1 MKNRFFLFV
10 TSASLFLAACTE
22 LQQIG
27 ETILTTP
34 TSTESVLSNEDV
46 IAGLKQA
53 LEIGAEQAASLS
65 SKADGFYKNDLI
77 KIPFPEDAI
86 KVKETAEQYGLG
98 GQVEKFE
105 MTLNRAAE
113 EAAKQAA
120 PIFVNAIKE
129 MTVADGFAILN
140 GADNAATTYLKD
152 KTTAQLRTQFEPKV
166 ATAIETVELTKFWEP
181 LISKYNT
188 VTLFTGGEQI
198 NPDLQDYVTN
208 KAIDGLFVHVAQE
221 EKKIRENPQAR
232 VTDLLQKVFGS
243 IGQ

>member
-1 MKNRFFLFV
+1 MKNRFI
-10 TSASLFLAACTE
+10 LAVSTVIITLVSCTE
-22 LQQIG
+22 LQQLSD
-27 ETILTTP
+27 TILT
-34 TSTESVLSNEDV
+34 EASVPEGLSNEDV

-120 PIFVNAIKE
+120 PIFVNAIKG
-129 MTVADGFAILN
+129 MTVADGFAILK
-140 GADNAATTYLKD
+140 GGDEAATNYLKE
-152 KTTAQLRTQFEPKV
+152 KTTAQLRIQFGPKV

-188 VTLFTGGEQI
+188 VTMFTGGDQI
-198 NPDLQDYVTN
+198 NPDLQDYITQ

-221 EKKIRENPQAR
+221 ELKIRENPQAR

-243 IGQ
+243 VQ

>member
-1 MKNRFFLFV
+1 MKNRFILTICAV
-10 TSASLFLAACTE
+10 IITLVSCTE
-22 LQQIG
+22 LQHLS
-27 ETILTTP
+27 ETILT
-34 TSTESVLSNEDV
+34 ESSVPEGLSNEDV

-120 PIFVNAIKE
+120 PIFVNAIKG
-129 MTVADGFAILN
+129 MSVADGFAILKGGN
-140 GADNAATTYLKD
+140 EAATTYLKE
-152 KTTAQLRTQFEPKV
+152 KTTAQLRAQFGPKV
-166 ATAIETVELTKFWEP
+166 ATAIETVELTKFWAP

-188 VTLFTGGEQI
+188 VTLFSGGDQI
-198 NPDLQDYVTN
+198 NPDLQDYITQ

-221 EKKIRENPQAR
+221 ELKIRENPQAR

-243 IGQ
+243 VE

>member
-1 MKNRFFLFV
+1 MKNRFI
-10 TSASLFLAACTE
+10 LAVSTVIITLVSCTE
-22 LQQIG
+22 LQQLSD
-27 ETILTTP
+27 TILT
-34 TSTESVLSNEDV
+34 EASVPEGISNEDV

-120 PIFVNAIKE
+120 PIFVNAIKG
-129 MTVADGFAILN
+129 MTVADGFAILK
-140 GADNAATTYLKD
+140 GGDEAATNYLKE
-152 KTTAQLRTQFEPKV
+152 KTTAQLRIQFGPKV

-188 VTLFTGGEQI
+188 VTMFTGGDQI
-198 NPDLQDYVTN
+198 NPDLQDYITQ

-221 EKKIRENPQAR
+221 ELKIRENPQAR

-243 IGQ
+243 VQ

>member
-1 MKNRFFLFV
+1 MKNRFILTICAV
-10 TSASLFLAACTE
+10 IITLVSCTE
-22 LQQIG
+22 LQHLS
-27 ETILTTP
+27 ETILT
-34 TSTESVLSNEDV
+34 ESSVPEGLSNEDV

-120 PIFVNAIKE
+120 PIFVNAIKG
-129 MTVADGFAILN
+129 MSVADGFAILKGGN
-140 GADNAATTYLKD
+140 EAATTYLKE
-152 KTTAQLRTQFEPKV
+152 KTTAQLRAHFGPKV
-166 ATAIETVELTKFWEP
+166 ATAIETVELTKFWAP

-188 VTLFTGGEQI
+188 VTLFSGGDQI
-198 NPDLQDYVTN
+198 NPDLQDYITQ

-221 EKKIRENPQAR
+221 ELKIRENPQAR

-243 IGQ
+243 VE

>member
-1 MKNRFFLFV
+1 MKNRILLFA
-10 TSASLFLAACTE
+10 TCTSLFLAACTE

-34 TSTESVLSNEDV
+34 TGTESVLSNEDV

-65 SKADGFYKNDLI
+65 SKVDGFNKNDLI
-77 KIPFPEDAI
+77 RIPFPEDAI

-105 MTLNRAAE
+105 TTLNRAAE

-140 GADNAATTYLKD
+140 GGDNAATTYLKD
-152 KTTAQLRTQFEPKV
+152 KTTAQLKLQF
-166 ATAIETVELTKFWEP
+166 
-181 LISKYNT
+181 
-188 VTLFTGGEQI
+188 
-198 NPDLQDYVTN
+198 
-208 KAIDGLFVHVAQE
+208 
-221 EKKIRENPQAR
+221 
-232 VTDLLQKVFGS
+232 
-243 IGQ
+243 

>member
-1 MKNRFFLFV
+1 MKNRFILTICAV
-10 TSASLFLAACTE
+10 IITLVSCTE
-22 LQQIG
+22 LQHLS
-27 ETILTTP
+27 ETILT
-34 TSTESVLSNEDV
+34 ESSVPEGLSNEDV

-120 PIFVNAIKE
+120 PIFVNAIKG
-129 MTVADGFAILN
+129 MSVADGFAILKGGN
-140 GADNAATTYLKD
+140 EAATTYLKEN
-152 KTTAQLRTQFEPKV
+152 TTAQLRAQFGPKV
-166 ATAIETVELTKFWEP
+166 ATAIETVELTKFWAP

-188 VTLFTGGEQI
+188 VTLFSGGDQI
-198 NPDLQDYVTN
+198 NPDLQDYITQ

-221 EKKIRENPQAR
+221 ELKIRENPQAR

-243 IGQ
+243 VE

>member
-1 MKNRFFLFV
+1 MKKRFILAA
-10 TSASLFLAACTE
+10 SAAIFTFTACTE

-27 ETILTTP
+27 EAILTETP
-34 TSTESVLSNEDV
+34 TTAGLSNEDV

-65 SKADGFYKNDLI
+65 SKTDGFYKNDLI

-120 PIFVNAIKE
+120 PIFVNAIKG

-140 GADNAATTYLKD
+140 GGHDAATNFLKE

-166 ATAIETVELTKFWEP
+166 STAIQTVELTKYWEP

-188 VTLFTGGEQI
+188 VTMFTGGEQI
-198 NPDLQDYVTN
+198 NPDLQDYITQ
-208 KAIDGLFVHVAQE
+208 KAIEGLFVHVAQE
-221 EKKIRENPQAR
+221 ELKIRENPQAR

-243 IGQ
+243 VQ